1 MSVRSALR
9 SIPGKSAVLIFLLV
23 LLAAGMLLSLRLGSL
38 KLSLTEILDT
48 LIRQTAGIRYQ
59 IICNIRLPRILAG
72 ALVGAGLAVSGAI
85 LQGVM
90 RNPLAAPGIIGVSS
104 GGGLAG
110 ILVMLAFPQYS
121 VLLVPA
127 AFLGALVTALLV
139 YLLAWKQGVNPV
151 RLILAGVAVAAMLG
165 AISSA
170 VLLFNAEKAGG
181 VLDFTI
187 GSLTARSWKHL
198 HFSGWYLLAGL
209 GAACLFSEKLNILAL
224 GDETAK
230 GLGLKVERVRFVFIA
245 LAALLAA
252 AAVSIAGLLGFVGL
266 IAPHIV
272 RMVIGSDNRFLLP
285 GSALF
290 GAFLVTACD
299 TVGRIVIEPSELPAG
314 IIMALLG
321 PPFFLWL
328 LRGCRYES

>member
-1 MSVRSALR
+1 MKIRSFLR
-9 SIPGKSAVLIFLLV
+9 SNPGKCLVLVLLLV
-23 LLAAGMLLSLRLGSL
+23 LAAGSMLWSLKLGSL
-38 KLSLTEILDT
+38 KLSAAQILET
-48 LIRQTAGIRYQ
+48 LWNQTGGIRYQ
-59 IICNIRLPRILAG
+59 IVCNIRLPRILCG
-72 ALVGAGLAVSGAI
+72 ALVGAALAVSGAI

-90 RNPLAAPGIIGVSS
+90 RNPLAAPGIIGVSA

-110 ILVMLAFPQYS
+110 ILVLLALPQFS

-127 AFLGALVTALLV
+127 AFVGALLTALLV
-139 YLLAWKQGVNPV
+139 YMLAWKQGVSPV

-165 AISSA
+165 AVSSA
-170 VLLFNAEKAGG
+170 ILLFNAEKAGG

-198 HFSGWYLLAGL
+198 QLSSWYLLAGL
-209 GAACLFSEKLNILAL
+209 AGAFLFSEKLNVLAL
-224 GDETAK
+224 GDEVAK
-230 GLGLKVERVRFVFIA
+230 GLGLHVERVRFFFIA
-245 LAALLAA
+245 VAALLAA
-252 AAVSIAGLLGFVGL
+252 GAVSIAGLLGFVGL

-272 RMVIGSDNRFLLP
+272 RIVIGSDNRFLLP
-285 GSALF
+285 CSALF

-299 TVGRIVIEPSELPAG
+299 TAGRLVIEPSELPAG

-328 LRGCRYES
+328 LRGCRYEA

>member
-9 SIPGKSAVLIFLLV
+9 SIPGKSAVLLVLLI

-38 KLSLTEILDT
+38 KLSLMQILET
-48 LIRQTAGIRYQ
+48 LVHQTAGIRYQ

-198 HFSGWYLLAGL
+198 HFSGWYLLGGL
-209 GAACLFSEKLNILAL
+209 AAACVFSEKLNILAL

-230 GLGLKVERVRFVFIA
+230 GLGLKVERVRFIFIA

-272 RMVIGSDNRFLLP
+272 RMIIGSDNRFLLP

-299 TVGRIVIEPSELPAG
+299 TVGRLVIEPSELPAG

>member
-1 MSVRSALR
+1 MKIRSLLR
-9 SIPGKSAVLIFLLV
+9 SGPGKTAILIFLLV
-23 LLAAGMLLSLRLGSL
+23 LAAGSMFLSMKLGAL
-38 KLSLTEILDT
+38 KLSFVQIIEILWN
-48 LIRQTAGIRYQ
+48 RPAGIQYQ
-59 IICNIRLPRILAG
+59 ILCNIRLPRVLCG

-110 ILVMLAFPQYS
+110 ILVMLALPQYS
-121 VLLVPA
+121 ILLVPA
-127 AFLGALVTALLV
+127 AFVGALLTALLV
-139 YLLAWKQGVNPV
+139 YLLAWKQGVSPV

-165 AISSA
+165 AVSSA
-170 VLLFNAEKAGG
+170 ILLFNAEKAGG

-198 HFSGWYLLAGL
+198 QLSSGYLLAGL
-209 GAACLFSEKLNILAL
+209 AAAFIFSEKLNVLAL
-224 GDETAK
+224 GDEVAK
-230 GLGLKVERVRFVFIA
+230 GLGLHVERVRFFFIA
-245 LAALLAA
+245 VAALLAA
-252 AAVSIAGLLGFVGL
+252 GAVSIAGLLGFVGL

-272 RMVIGSDNRFLLP
+272 RIVIGSDNRFLLP
-285 GSALF
+285 CSASF

-299 TVGRIVIEPSELPAG
+299 TAGRLVIEPSELPAG

-328 LRGCRYES
+328 LRGCRYEA

>member
-1 MSVRSALR
+1 MKIRAALLSV
-9 SIPGKSAVLIFLLV
+9 PGRIVFLLLMLL
-23 LLAAGMLLSLRLGSL
+23 LLAVSILMSLKLGAL
-38 KLSLTEILDT
+38 KLSLAQIIGILWD
-48 LIRQTAGIRYQ
+48 RPAGIQYQ
-59 IICNIRLPRILAG
+59 ILWNIRLPRILAG
-72 ALVGAGLAVSGAI
+72 SLVGAGLAVSGAI

-121 VLLVPA
+121 ILLVPA
-127 AFLGALVTALLV
+127 AFAGALITALLV
-139 YLLAWKQGVNPV
+139 YLLAWKQGVSPV

-170 VLLFNAEKAGG
+170 ILLFNAEKAGG

-187 GSLTARSWKHL
+187 GSLTARNWKHL
-198 HFSGWYLLAGL
+198 QFSAWYLLAGL
-209 GAACLFSEKLNILAL
+209 GAASLFSEKLNILAL
-224 GDETAK
+224 GDEIAK
-230 GLGLKVERVRFVFIA
+230 GLGLHVERVRFIFIA

-252 AAVSIAGLLGFVGL
+252 ASVSIAGLLGFVGL
-266 IAPHIV
+266 IAPHMV
-272 RMVIGSDNRFLLP
+272 RMAIGSDNRFLLP

-290 GAFLVTACD
+290 GACLVTASD
-299 TVGRIVIEPSELPAG
+299 TAGRLVIEPSELPVG

-328 LRGCRYES
+328 LRGYRYEA

>member
-1 MSVRSALR
+1 MKIRAALR
-9 SIPGKSAVLIFLLV
+9 SIPGKCAVLLV
-23 LLAAGMLLSLRLGSL
+23 LLILLAGSMLLSLRLGAL
-38 KLSLTEILDT
+38 KLSLSQILDT
-48 LIRQTAGIRYQ
+48 LWNQPEGIRFQ
-59 IICNIRLPRILAG
+59 ILYNIRLPRILAG

-139 YLLAWKQGVNPV
+139 YMLAWKQGVNPV

-170 VLLFNAEKAGG
+170 ILLFNAEKAGG

-198 HFSGWYLLAGL
+198 HFSAWYLLAGL
-209 GAACLFSEKLNILAL
+209 GLSCLFSEKLNILAL
-224 GDETAK
+224 GDEVAR
-230 GLGLKVERVRFVFIA
+230 GLGLQVERVRFIFIA

-252 AAVSIAGLLGFVGL
+252 AAVSVAGLLGFVGL

-272 RMVIGSDNRFLLP
+272 RMMIGSDNRFLLP

-299 TVGRIVIEPSELPAG
+299 TAGRIVIEPSELPAG

-328 LRGCRYES
+328 LRGYRYEA

>member
-1 MSVRSALR
+1 MKIRAALR
-9 SIPGKSAVLIFLLV
+9 SIPGKCAVLLV
-23 LLAAGMLLSLRLGSL
+23 LLILLAGSILLSLRLGAL
-38 KLSLTEILDT
+38 KLSLTQILDT
-48 LIRQTAGIRYQ
+48 LWNQTGGIRYQ
-59 IICNIRLPRILAG
+59 ILYNIRLPRILAG

-139 YLLAWKQGVNPV
+139 YLLAWKHGVNPV
-151 RLILAGVAVAAMLG
+151 RLILAGVAVAVMLG

-198 HFSGWYLLAGL
+198 HFSAWYLLAGL
-209 GAACLFSEKLNILAL
+209 GLSCLFSEKLNILAL
-224 GDETAK
+224 GDEVAR
-230 GLGLKVERVRFVFIA
+230 GLGLQVERVRFVSIA

-252 AAVSIAGLLGFVGL
+252 AAVSVAGLLGFVGL

-272 RMVIGSDNRFLLP
+272 RIVIGSDNRFLLP
-285 GSALF
+285 CSALF

-299 TVGRIVIEPSELPAG
+299 TAGRLVIEPSELPAG

-328 LRGCRYES
+328 LRGCRYEA

>member
-1 MSVRSALR
+1 MKIRAALR
-9 SIPGKSAVLIFLLV
+9 SVPGKCAVLLILFL
-23 LLAAGMLLSLRLGSL
+23 LLAASVLLSLKLGSL
-38 KLSLTEILDT
+38 KLSIAQIIGILWD
-48 LIRQTAGIRYQ
+48 RPAGIQYQ
-59 IICNIRLPRILAG
+59 ILCNIRLPRIRAG

-110 ILVMLAFPQYS
+110 ILVLLALPQFS

-127 AFLGALVTALLV
+127 AFAGALVTALLV
-139 YLLAWKQGVNPV
+139 YLLAWKQGVSPV

-165 AISSA
+165 AVSSA
-170 VLLFNAEKAGG
+170 ILLFHAEKAGG

-198 HFSGWYLLAGL
+198 HFSAWYLLAGL
-209 GAACLFSEKLNILAL
+209 GAAFLFSEKLNVLAL
-224 GDETAK
+224 GDEIAK
-230 GLGLKVERVRFVFIA
+230 GLGLHVERVRFLFIA

-252 AAVSIAGLLGFVGL
+252 SAVSIAGLLGFVGL

-272 RMVIGSDNRFLLP
+272 RIAVGSDNRFLLP

-290 GAFLVTACD
+290 GAGMVTMCD
-299 TVGRIVIEPSELPAG
+299 TAGRLVIEPSELPAG

-328 LRGCRYES
+328 LRGCRYEA

>member
-9 SIPGKSAVLIFLLV
+9 SIPGKSAVLIFLLI

-38 KLSLTEILDT
+38 KLSLMQILDT
-48 LIRQTAGIRYQ
+48 LVHQTAGIRYQ

-104 GGGLAG
+104 GAGLAG
-110 ILVMLAFPQYS
+110 ILVMLALPQYS

-127 AFLGALVTALLV
+127 AFAGAFLTALLV
-139 YLLAWKQGVNPV
+139 YLLAWKQGVSPV

-165 AISSA
+165 AVSSA
-170 VLLFNAEKAGG
+170 ILLFNAEKAGG

-198 HFSGWYLLAGL
+198 QLSAWYLLAGL
-209 GAACLFSEKLNILAL
+209 AAACLFSEKLNVLAL
-224 GDETAK
+224 GDEVAR
-230 GLGLKVERVRFVFIA
+230 GLGLQVERVRFFFIA
-245 LAALLAA
+245 AAALLAA
-252 AAVSIAGLLGFVGL
+252 ASVSIAGLLGFAGL

-272 RMVIGSDNRFLLP
+272 RMFIGSDNRFLLP

-290 GAFLVTACD
+290 GAFLVTMCD
-299 TVGRIVIEPSELPAG
+299 TAGRLAVQPSELPAG

-328 LRGCRYES
+328 LRGYRYEA

>member
-1 MSVRSALR
+1 MKIRAALR
-9 SIPGKSAVLIFLLV
+9 SIPGKFAVLLV
-23 LLAAGMLLSLRLGSL
+23 LLILLAASMFLSLRLGAL
-38 KLSLTEILDT
+38 NLSLSQIVEVLWNRTG
-48 LIRQTAGIRYQ
+48 GIQYQ
-59 IICNIRLPRILAG
+59 ILYNIRLPRILAG
-72 ALVGAGLAVSGAI
+72 ALVGAGLAVSGAV

-110 ILVMLAFPQYS
+110 ILVLLALPQYS

-127 AFLGALVTALLV
+127 AFVGALVTALLV
-139 YLLAWKQGVNPV
+139 YLLAWKQGVSPV

-165 AISSA
+165 ALSSA
-170 VLLFNAEKAGG
+170 ILLFNAEKAGG

-198 HFSGWYLLAGL
+198 HLSGWYLLAGL
-209 GAACLFSEKLNILAL
+209 AGACLFSEKLNILAL
-224 GDETAK
+224 GDDAAR
-230 GLGLKVERVRFVFIA
+230 GLGLHVERVRFFFIA
-245 LAALLAA
+245 AAALLAA

-266 IAPHIV
+266 IAPHMV
-272 RMVIGSDNRFLLP
+272 RMFIGSDNRFLLP
-285 GSALF
+285 GSAMF

-299 TVGRIVIEPSELPAG
+299 TVGRLAIQPSELPAG

-328 LRGCRYES
+328 LRGYRYEA

>member
-1 MSVRSALR
+1 MNFRTMLR
-9 SIPGKSAVLIFLLV
+9 SVPGRFSVLLV
-23 LLAAGMLLSLRLGSL
+23 LLILLAGSMLLSMSLGAL
-38 KLSLTEILDT
+38 KLSPAEILEILWT
-48 LIRQTAGIRYQ
+48 RPGGIHYQ
-59 IICNIRLPRILAG
+59 ILYNIRLPRILCG

-110 ILVMLAFPQYS
+110 ILVMLALPQYS

-127 AFLGALVTALLV
+127 AFAGAFLTALLV
-139 YLLAWKQGVNPV
+139 YVLAWKQGVSPV

-165 AISSA
+165 AVSSA
-170 VLLFNAEKAGG
+170 ILLFNAEKAGG

-198 HFSGWYLLAGL
+198 ELSAWYLLAGL
-209 GAACLFSEKLNILAL
+209 AAAFLFSEKLNVLAL
-224 GDETAK
+224 GDEVAR
-230 GLGLKVERVRFVFIA
+230 GLGLHVERVRFFFIA
-245 LAALLAA
+245 AAALLAA
-252 AAVSIAGLLGFVGL
+252 ASVSIAGLLGFAGL

-272 RMVIGSDNRFLLP
+272 RMFIGSDNRFLLP

-290 GAFLVTACD
+290 GAFLVTMCD
-299 TVGRIVIEPSELPAG
+299 TAGRLVIQPSELPAG

-328 LRGCRYES
+328 LRGYRYEA

>member
-127 AFLGALVTALLV
+127 AFFGALITALLV
-139 YLLAWKQGVNPV
+139 YLLAWRQGVNPV

-165 AISSA
+165 AVSSA
-170 VLLFNAEKAGG
+170 ILLFNAEKAGG

-198 HFSGWYLLAGL
+198 HLSGWYLLAGL
-209 GAACLFSEKLNILAL
+209 AAACVFSEKLNILAL

-230 GLGLKVERVRFVFIA
+230 GLGLKVERVRFIFIA

-272 RMVIGSDNRFLLP
+272 RMIIGSDNRFLLP

-290 GAFLVTACD
+290 GAFLVTVCD

>member
-1 MSVRSALR
+1 M
-9 SIPGKSAVLIFLLV
+9 
-23 LLAAGMLLSLRLGSL
+23 
-38 KLSLTEILDT
+38 
-48 LIRQTAGIRYQ
+48 
-59 IICNIRLPRILAG
+59 
-72 ALVGAGLAVSGAI
+72 
-85 LQGVM
+85 
-90 RNPLAAPGIIGVSS
+90 
-104 GGGLAG
+104 
-110 ILVMLAFPQYS
+110 
-121 VLLVPA
+121 
-127 AFLGALVTALLV
+127 
-139 YLLAWKQGVNPV
+139 
-151 RLILAGVAVAAMLG
+151 
-165 AISSA
+165 
-170 VLLFNAEKAGG
+170 
-181 VLDFTI
+181 
-187 GSLTARSWKHL
+187 
-198 HFSGWYLLAGL
+198 
-209 GAACLFSEKLNILAL
+209 FSEKLNILAL

-230 GLGLKVERVRFVFIA
+230 GLGLKVERVRFIFIA

-272 RMVIGSDNRFLLP
+272 RMIIGSDNRFLLP

>member
-1 MSVRSALR
+1 MSFRSALR

-23 LLAAGMLLSLRLGSL
+23 LLAASMLLSLRLGSL
-38 KLSLTEILDT
+38 KLTLMQILDT
-48 LIRQTAGIRYQ
+48 LIHQTAGIRYQ

-209 GAACLFSEKLNILAL
+209 AAGCLFSEKLNILAL

-230 GLGLKVERVRFVFIA
+230 GLGLKVERVRFIFIA

-272 RMVIGSDNRFLLP
+272 RMIIGSDNRFLLP

-299 TVGRIVIEPSELPAG
+299 TAGRLVIEPSELPAG

>member
-38 KLSLTEILDT
+38 KLSLMQILDT
-48 LIRQTAGIRYQ
+48 LIHQSAGIRYQ

-90 RNPLAAPGIIGVSS
+90 RNPLAAPGIIGVSA

-110 ILVMLAFPQYS
+110 ILVLLALPQFS
-121 VLLVPA
+121 MLLVPA
-127 AFLGALVTALLV
+127 AFVGALLTALLV
-139 YLLAWKQGVNPV
+139 YLLAWKQGVSPV

-165 AISSA
+165 AVSSA
-170 VLLFNAEKAGG
+170 ILLFNAEKAGG

-198 HFSGWYLLAGL
+198 QLSSWYLLAGL
-209 GAACLFSEKLNILAL
+209 AGAFFFSEKLNVLAL
-224 GDETAK
+224 GDEVAK
-230 GLGLKVERVRFVFIA
+230 GLGLHVERVRFFFIA
-245 LAALLAA
+245 VAALLAA
-252 AAVSIAGLLGFVGL
+252 GAVSIAGLLGFVGL

-272 RMVIGSDNRFLLP
+272 RIVIGSDNRFLLP
-285 GSALF
+285 CSALF

-299 TVGRIVIEPSELPAG
+299 TAGRLVIEPSELPAG

-328 LRGCRYES
+328 LRGCRYEA

>member
-1 MSVRSALR
+1 MKIRAALR
-9 SIPGKSAVLIFLLV
+9 SIPGKCAVLLVLLV
-23 LLAAGMLLSLRLGSL
+23 LLAGSMLLSLRLGAL
-38 KLSLTEILDT
+38 KLSLTQILDT
-48 LIRQTAGIRYQ
+48 LWNQTGGIRYQ
-59 IICNIRLPRILAG
+59 ILYNIRLPRILAG

-165 AISSA
+165 AVSSA
-170 VLLFNAEKAGG
+170 ILLFNAEKAGG

-198 HFSGWYLLAGL
+198 QFSSWYLLAGL
-209 GAACLFSEKLNILAL
+209 AGAFLFSEKLNVLAL
-224 GDETAK
+224 GDEVAK
-230 GLGLKVERVRFVFIA
+230 GLGLHVERVRFFFIA
-245 LAALLAA
+245 VAALLAA
-252 AAVSIAGLLGFVGL
+252 GAVSIAGLLGFVGL

-272 RMVIGSDNRFLLP
+272 RIVIGSDNRFLLP
-285 GSALF
+285 CSALF

-299 TVGRIVIEPSELPAG
+299 TAGRLVIEPSELPAG

-328 LRGCRYES
+328 LRECRYEA